1 MELTGSKR
9 LHQRLVLII
18 IAAGVAERKIWHKKA
33 RKILII
39 CSLFVSSPNIKHIM
53 SKLLQRLD
61 CEFRDIFV
69 RQDPHGVR
77 TTPSSGV
84 TCSSASEAA

>member
-1 MELTGSKR
+1 
-9 LHQRLVLII
+9 
-18 IAAGVAERKIWHKKA
+18 
-33 RKILII
+33 
-39 CSLFVSSPNIKHIM
+39 M